1 MDSRPKTAE
10 EYVELID
17 QALFEID
24 DLRAAAEYDAES
36 MGGVV
41 EFLGHLE
48 GDVRGL
54 KQAMLEGHYQFNNN
68 DLPFMR
74 VVEAQDERVL
84 PFKYLLRV
92 INATHRMGL
101 NVDGEDS

>member
-1 MDSRPKTAE
+1 MDTRPKTAA

-24 DLRAAAEYDAES
+24 DLRAAAEYDMES
-36 MGGVV
+36 MGGVT
-41 EFLGHLE
+41 EFLDQLE
-48 GDVRGL
+48 RDVRGL
-54 KQAMLEGHYQFNNN
+54 KQAMLEERYQFGNA

-74 VVEAQDERVL
+74 IVEAQSDQVL

-92 INATHRMGL
+92 INATHRQGL
-101 NVDGEDS
+101 NTDQA

>member
-1 MDSRPKTAE
+1 MDTRPKTAE
-10 EYVELID
+10 EYVELIN

-24 DLRAAAEYDAES
+24 DLRAAAEYDMDS
-36 MGGVV
+36 MGGVL
-41 EFLGHLE
+41 EFLDQLE
-48 GDVRGL
+48 RDVGGL
-54 KQAMLEGHYQFNNN
+54 KQAMLEGRYQFGNA

-74 VVEAQDERVL
+74 IVEAQDERVL

-101 NVDGEDS
+101 NVEEA

>member
-36 MGGVV
+36 MEV
-41 EFLGHLE
+41 
-48 GDVRGL
+48 
-54 KQAMLEGHYQFNNN
+54 
-68 DLPFMR
+68 
-74 VVEAQDERVL
+74 
-84 PFKYLLRV
+84 
-92 INATHRMGL
+92 
-101 NVDGEDS
+101 

>member
-1 MDSRPKTAE
+1 MDTRPKTAE
-10 EYVELID
+10 EYIELID

-24 DLRAAAEYDAES
+24 DLRAAMEFDAES
-36 MGGVV
+36 MGGV
-41 EFLGHLE
+41 ERFLGQLE
-48 GDVRGL
+48 TDVRGL
-54 KQAMLEGHYQFNNN
+54 KQAMLEGRYQFGNS

-74 VVEAQDERVL
+74 IVEAHDERVL

-101 NVDGEDS
+101 NVDEDR

>member
-10 EYVELID
+10 EYVELIN

-36 MGGVV
+36 MGGVM
-41 EFLGHLE
+41 EFLEHLE
-48 GDVRGL
+48 RDVRSL
-54 KQAMLEGHYQFNNN
+54 KQAMLEGHYQFNNT

-101 NVDGEDS
+101 NVDGEDA